1 MWAEFRELDRQR
13 QELSIRLDKLDKKVF
28 RLTRKYKR
36 LLQDEE
42 ETEEWVAEVE
52 ILGTDSTGKSQR
64 ENNARQALE
73 AIRREIRQLSV
84 KASALDEKRWR

>member
-1 MWAEFRELDRQR
+1 MWEEFRELDRQR
-13 QELSIRLDKLDKKVF
+13 QELNRRLDRLVDREADACERADLIDTRVF

-52 ILGTDSTGKSQR
+52 SLGTDTPGKR
-64 ENNARQALE
+64 
-73 AIRREIRQLSV
+73 
-84 KASALDEKRWR
+84 K